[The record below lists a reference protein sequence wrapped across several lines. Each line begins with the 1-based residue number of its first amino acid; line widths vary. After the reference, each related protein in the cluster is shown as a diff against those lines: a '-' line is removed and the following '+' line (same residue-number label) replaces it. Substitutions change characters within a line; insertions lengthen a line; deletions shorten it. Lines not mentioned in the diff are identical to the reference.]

1 LLLSPDIESPK
12 DSSEQDGFY
21 LLKKDS
27 QRRTTLTRVLAQ
39 DEKKICDVWL
49 KSIESDVENTV
60 LTMVLTSLLFLNY
73 KILHCIFCSTESPA
87 GANERLPRILP

>member
-60 LTMVLTSLLFLNY
+60 LTMVLAKLITSVQKL
-73 KILHCIFCSTESPA
+73 ILSFVAESSLSA
-87 GANERLPRILP
+87 HERLPGVFP